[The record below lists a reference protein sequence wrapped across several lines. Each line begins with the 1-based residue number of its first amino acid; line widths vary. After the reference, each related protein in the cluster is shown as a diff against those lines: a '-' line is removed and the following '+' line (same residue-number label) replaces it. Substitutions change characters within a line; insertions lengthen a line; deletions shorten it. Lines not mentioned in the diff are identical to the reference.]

1 MPPPSPALSV
11 MSSDTALS
19 PGSVAIDRT
28 VCHRAREPFL
38 EHISGRARTA
48 VCVLLLTCAAMS
60 RCACTT
66 AR

>member
-38 EHISGRARTA
+38 EHIFRS
-48 VCVLLLTCAAMS
+48 C
-60 RCACTT
+60 
-66 AR
+66 